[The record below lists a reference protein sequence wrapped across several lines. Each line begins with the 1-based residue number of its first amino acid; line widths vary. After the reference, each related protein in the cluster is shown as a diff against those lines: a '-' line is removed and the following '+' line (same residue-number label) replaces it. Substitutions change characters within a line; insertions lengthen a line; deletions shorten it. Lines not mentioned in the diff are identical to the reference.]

1 MTGFMY
7 VLTTVAV
14 FMLLT
19 NVFAL
24 CKLLY
29 LRLRHPYEITISM
42 VGFIVEIK
50 NSIYMV
56 VLSVFGLWYVFLLVS
71 NNSVVSLLVGFI
83 PFIAL
88 IFGFVPFI
96 T

>member
-50 NSIYMV
+50 NLRIRFIYGCVISIWAMV
-56 VLSVFGLWYVFLLVS
+56 CI
-71 NNSVVSLLVGFI
+71 FI
-83 PFIAL
+83 
-88 IFGFVPFI
+88 G
-96 T
+96 